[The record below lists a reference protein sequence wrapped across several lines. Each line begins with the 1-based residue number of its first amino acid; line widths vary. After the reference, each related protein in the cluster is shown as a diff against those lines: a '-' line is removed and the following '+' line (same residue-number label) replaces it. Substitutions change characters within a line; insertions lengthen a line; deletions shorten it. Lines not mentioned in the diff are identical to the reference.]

1 MHRSKKILFTR
12 LNLISNKSIE
22 IEKIS
27 NCIYISISTENL
39 GKDFQELS
47 NEIIGIGLYLR
58 ND

>member
-1 MHRSKKILFTR
+1 MQRSTRILFTR

-39 GKDFQELS
+39 GKDFQELRIV
-47 NEIIGIGLYLR
+47 IIGIGLYLL

>member
-1 MHRSKKILFTR
+1 MHSSIKILFTGFI
-12 LNLISNKSIE
+12 LITNKSIE

-39 GKDFQELS
+39 GKDFRELS
-47 NEIIGIGLYLR
+47 NEIIGIGLYLL

>member
-1 MHRSKKILFTR
+1 MQRSTRILFTR

-39 GKDFQELS
+39 GKDFQELRIV
-47 NEIIGIGLYLR
+47 IIGIGLYLR

>member
-1 MHRSKKILFTR
+1 MHRSTKILFTR

>member
-1 MHRSKKILFTR
+1 MQRSTRILFTL

-39 GKDFQELS
+39 GKDFRELS
-47 NEIIGIGLYLR
+47 DEIIDIGLYLR
-58 ND
+58 ID